1 MEQRITALFLIIL
14 LSVAGC
20 TPVTRSD
27 PPTGSYAGPVIGGA
41 AGAALAGVFNASRTY
56 LWVGGLA
63 GAGLG
68 YYFTSLRF
76 DSGSIIHAGGQVFT
90 VGQVVTIEVPSDR
103 LFDTN
108 TADFLPGTDPI
119 LDSMASVLARYPGN
133 NIMISANTSGFGTAK
148 DEQALSEERAR
159 QVAGYLWAH
168 GVTGVT
174 DQNVG
179 STRFDK
185 KRHIYVGY
193 GSYFP
198 IANTIRLKGIRQNS
212 RIQITAY
219 PTDTQLQG
227 EGCSSVFNNIGGTNE
242 KHCQHGVS
250 DSRVKTA
257 NIHNAFS
264 DDHVPDSTTDISTN
278 TGEMSEQVSAPI
290 APTEN
295 KDYNPSLEEEVT
307 DTPMKDYNSIVSSA
321 QTEELANEAKQ
332 GGYKGE
338 DVKGDASR

>member
-1 MEQRITALFLIIL
+1 MMEQRITALFLTIL
-14 LSVAGC
+14 LTAAGC
-20 TPVTRSD
+20 TPITRSD
-27 PPTGSYAGPVIGGA
+27 PPTGSYAGPVVGGA

-76 DSGSIIHAGGQVFT
+76 DSGSILHAGGQVFT
-90 VGQVVTIEVPSDR
+90 VGQVVTIEVPSDS

-133 NIMISANTSGFGTAK
+133 NIMISANTSGFGSAK

-168 GVTGVT
+168 GVTGT
-174 DQNVG
+174 NDQNVG
-179 STRFDK
+179 SSKYDK
-185 KRHIYVGY
+185 KRQIYVGY

-198 IANTIRLKGIRQNS
+198 IANNIRLKSIRQNS

-219 PTDTQLQG
+219 PTDAQLKV
-227 EGCSSVFNNIGGTNE
+227 EGCFSVFNNIGGTNE
-242 KHCQHGVS
+242 KHCHNARA
-250 DSRVKTA
+250 DRRAKAPNT
-257 NIHNAFS
+257 HNAFS
-264 DDHVPDSTTDISTN
+264 DDHLPDGTADLSN
-278 TGEMSEQVSAPI
+278 PGEMSEQVSAPI

-321 QTEELANEAKQ
+321 QTEELDKEAKQ

-338 DVKGDASR
+338 G